1 MSDRTTPLTDELY
14 EYLLAHS
21 LREAPILARLRE
33 VTANMPDSTMQISPE
48 QGQFMALLV
57 RLIAA
62 RRCIEVG
69 TFTGYSS
76 LAVALAL
83 PSDASII
90 ACDVNPQTSAIAQ
103 QFWKEAG
110 VTRKVQLRLQPA
122 LQTLDELIAEGGA
135 NLFDFAFIDADKEN
149 YRAYYDKLLQLIRP
163 GGLIAVDNTLW
174 GGQVANPRDTG
185 SATVALRAFNDY
197 VHRDERVDLALVPIG
212 DGLTLLRK
220 RLMD

>member
-14 EYLLAHS
+14 EYILAHGV
-21 LREAPILARLRE
+21 REAPVLARLRE
-33 VTANMPDSTMQISPE
+33 VTAKMPHSTMQISPE

-83 PSDASII
+83 PGDGSII
-90 ACDVNPQTSAIAQ
+90 ACDINPKTAAIAQ
-103 QFWKEAG
+103 QFWQEAG
-110 VTRKVQLRLQPA
+110 VEKKVQLRLQPA
-122 LQTLDELIAEGGA
+122 LRTLDGLLADGGA
-135 NLFDFAFIDADKEN
+135 NLFDFAFIDADKES
-149 YRAYYDKLLQLIRP
+149 YRAYYDKLYQLIRP

-174 GGQVANPRDTG
+174 SGQVANPRDTD

-220 RLMD
+220 RLMV

>member
-1 MSDRTTPLTDELY
+1 MSDRTTPLTDDLY
-14 EYLLAHS
+14 KYLLAHS
-21 LREAPILARLRE
+21 VREPPVLARLRE
-33 VTANMPDSTMQISPE
+33 LTAKMPNSTMQISPD
-48 QGQFMALLV
+48 QGQFMALLA

-83 PSDASII
+83 PPDGSII
-90 ACDVNPQTSAIAQ
+90 ACDINSETSAIAQ
-103 QFWKEAG
+103 RFWQEAG
-110 VTRKVQLRLQPA
+110 VEKKVQLRLQPA
-122 LQTLDELIAEGGA
+122 LKTLDELLANGGA
-135 NLFDFAFIDADKEN
+135 NLFDFAFVDADKEG
-149 YRAYYDKLLQLIRP
+149 YRAYYDKLLELIRP

-174 GGQVANPRDTG
+174 GGQVANPRDND

-220 RLMD
+220 RLLE

>member
-14 EYLLAHS
+14 AYVLAHS
-21 LREAPILARLRE
+21 VREAPVLARLRE
-33 VTANMPDSTMQISPE
+33 VTAKMPHSTMQISPE

-57 RLIAA
+57 RLIVA

-83 PSDASII
+83 PTDGSII
-90 ACDVNPQTSAIAQ
+90 ACDVNPATTAIAQ

-110 VTRKVQLRLQPA
+110 VEKKVQLRLQPA
-122 LQTLDELIAEGGA
+122 LQTLDELLANEGA

-149 YRAYYDKLLQLIRP
+149 YRAYYEKLFELIRP

-174 GGQVANPRDTG
+174 SGQVANARDND

-197 VHRDERVDLALVPIG
+197 VHHDERVDLALVPIG

-220 RLMD
+220 RLMV

>member
-1 MSDRTTPLTDELY
+1 MGDRTTALTDKLY
-14 EYLLAHS
+14 DYVLAHS
-21 LREAPILARLRE
+21 VREAPVLARLRE
-33 VTANMPDSTMQISPE
+33 VTAKMSNHGMQISPD

-62 RRCIEVG
+62 RRCIEIG

-83 PSDASII
+83 PPDGSII
-90 ACDVNPQTSAIAQ
+90 ACDVSPETSAIAQ
-103 QFWKEAG
+103 RFWNEAG
-110 VTRKVQLRLQPA
+110 VEKKVQLRLQPA
-122 LQTLDELIAEGGA
+122 LQTLDELLADKGA
-135 NLFDFAFIDADKEN
+135 NLFDFAFIDADKEA

-174 GGQVANPRDTG
+174 GGLVADPREKD
-185 SATVALRAFNDY
+185 SATVALREFNDY
-197 VHRDERVDLALVPIG
+197 VHQDERVDMALVPIG

-220 RLMD
+220 RLLD